1 MKTGSVNKVML
12 SYTEA
17 LGKRGK
23 KKSVN
28 TDPFIFNFEFFLNYI
43 KVFSLLITKFF
54 GTPLNFVHQVSVSLV
69 SPNPS
74 PAQQSKLPLKNPLD
88 CI

>member
-28 TDPFIFNFEFFLNYI
+28 TDPFIFNFEFFKKITL
-43 KVFSLLITKFF
+43 KCSL
-54 GTPLNFVHQVSVSLV
+54 S
-69 SPNPS
+69 
-74 PAQQSKLPLKNPLD
+74 
-88 CI
+88 